1 MDTPV
6 PNATRANS
14 ALWMSYLEQ
23 QWGRQLAPFGGT
35 MTAGLLGMAIASYY
49 TAFWSDFI
57 GRLFAANARQVTEFV
72 QQSSA
77 EVLPRWTAIP
87 LPLPSPEDVIPPW
100 LRILGEVPVERAQS
114 EAERVPVGA
123 GAR

>member
-14 ALWMSYLEQ
+14 ALWMSYIEQ

-35 MTAGLLGMAIASYY
+35 LTAGLFGMAIASYY

-57 GRLFAANARQVTEFV
+57 GRMFAANARQVTEFA
-72 QQSSA
+72 QQSGA
-77 EVLPRWTAIP
+77 DVLPRWTAIP
-87 LPLPSPEDVIPPW
+87 LPAPSAQDAIPPW
-100 LRILGEVPVERAQS
+100 MRILGEDAPAREAAPAD
-114 EAERVPVGA
+114 AERVAVGV
-123 GAR
+123 